1 MTKSQEWIVKY
12 GMSHRDCRW
21 AWHMANQC
29 VMGQSPSTPFDIYW
43 GDQVLMVLSQVTW
56 CCILITITKRSIA
69 AVLSSWTGT
78 WSYMNYCHLLLLY
91 NNLIIEKLL
100 HNSSGTAIPSYS
112 IQVYTVRLKA
122 KKHRHGYLFT
132 YVIRH
137 VIYKYNISSTIFSI
151 TFYISK
157 VQFWYKNTM
166 Q

>member
-1 MTKSQEWIVKY
+1 MCDWDNHHQHPLTYTEETKCLW
-12 GMSHRDCRW
+12 
-21 AWHMANQC
+21 
-29 VMGQSPSTPFDIYW
+29 FL
-43 GDQVLMVLSQVTW
+43 QVSQVAW
-56 CCILITITKRSIA
+56 WCILITITKRSIA

-78 WSYMNYCHLLLLY
+78 RSYMNYRHLLLLY
-91 NNLIIEKLL
+91 NSLMIIEKLL

-132 YVIRH
+132 YVNRP
-137 VIYKYNISSTIFSI
+137 VIYKYNISNTIFSI

-157 VQFWYKNTM
+157 VQFWYKNTT